1 LLLFVQFFLFLSS
14 SSSNLIPYVFCS
26 YLATKL
32 LELHQMNIKT
42 IIRQF

>member
-1 LLLFVQFFLFLSS
+1 VQFFLFLSS
-14 SSSNLIPYVFCS
+14 SSSSSSSNFIPYVFCS

-42 IIRQF
+42 ILRQF